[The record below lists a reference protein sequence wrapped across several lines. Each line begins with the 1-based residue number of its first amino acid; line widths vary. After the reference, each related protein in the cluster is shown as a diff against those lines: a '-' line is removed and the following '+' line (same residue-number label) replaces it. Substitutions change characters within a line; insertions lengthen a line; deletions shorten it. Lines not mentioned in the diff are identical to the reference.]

1 MMVSRRWRLDVP
13 GGIRRFLRCLTGYV
27 MIALHRMFSIGLTR
41 DAAVA
46 GST

>member
-1 MMVSRRWRLDVP
+1 MVVSRRWRLDVP
-13 GGIRRFLRCLTGYV
+13 GGVRRFLRCLTDYV
-27 MIALHRMFSIGLTR
+27 MIALHRMFSVGLTG